1 MDLDTAINEYLDYI
15 ELERKL
21 SSNTKNAYKYGLSL
35 YQLYLQKK
43 NIKKVMD
50 IKDKDINDYIIFLKK
65 AKKKA
70 TTIAHQLS
78 IIKNFHKFLF
88 LHKYIKED
96 VSQMIERPKLQKKLP
111 HILTIDQVD
120 KLLDINPVS
129 IFDYRNKAM
138 LELLY
143 GTGLRI
149 SELINVK
156 INDINQVNATI
167 ICFGKGRK
175 ERIIPIGDYIID
187 SINDYLKV
195 RDQFLIKGSNDY
207 LFLNNH
213 GVKLSRQGFNKLL
226 HKLLISK
233 NLPTNITPHT
243 LRHSFATHMLEYGA
257 DLKSIQELLGHSDIS
272 TTKIYTHISKNKVS
286 RDYDTYH
293 PRSHK

>member
-187 SINDYLKV
+187 SINNYLKV